1 MSSMQGLSMID
12 YIKSRKGELL
22 VPLVMF
28 GYATYYYLEVRA
40 LSGARTN
47 LLLIGPVYW
56 IMVLA
61 LVCFFVASYFKH
73 MRLRQF
79 KEKRSSELKI
89 SDQKV
94 TGAFLGLT
102 CAYVF
107 SIEWLGFVF
116 VSWLYMFFLLL
127 VFSVRKKSIL
137 FFLPISV
144 ALFIYLTFDVW
155 LGITLPRGWF
165 L

>member
-1 MSSMQGLSMID
+1 MID
-12 YIKSRKGELL
+12 YIRSRKGEFL
-22 VPLVMF
+22 VPLIMF

-40 LSGARTN
+40 LPGARTN

-61 LVCFFVASYFKH
+61 LVGFFISSYIKH
-73 MRLRQF
+73 VRIRQF
-79 KEKRSSELKI
+79 KKTSSSELKV
-89 SDQKV
+89 SDKKV

-116 VSWLYMFFLLL
+116 VSWLYMLLL
-127 VFSVRKKSIL
+127 LIVFSVRKKSIL
-137 FFLPISV
+137 FFLPLSV

-155 LGITLPRGWF
+155 LGITLPKGLF